1 MERTPYYTQSL
12 ETQLASQQKRSTAH
26 RRIIDHGAP
35 YGRWS
40 IYKKL
45 GHKRQ
50 LRGEIRPEASYTVDL
65 LPSVAYSARE
75 NVIDTPTKFVHL
87 SSNKAKHAIHSIK
100 WTPEGRRLLVA
111 SHSGEFTLWNG
122 MTFNFETIMQA
133 HDTAVLCLN
142 YSHNDDWL
150 LSGDQDGVLKFW
162 QSNFNNVNII
172 NAHDDAIRDVVFAPG
187 DGKFVT
193 ASDDSSLKI
202 WNFSNG
208 QEERV
213 LKGHNWDVKC
223 ADWHSSLGLIVSGS
237 KDNLIKLW
245 DPRSGTPVT
254 TLHGFKHTITKTK
267 FQPFTDSYLLS
278 SISRDRSMRIFDL
291 RTMKDVFI
299 YRSEVDLSSLAW
311 NPIHRNMIT
320 TGGYDGSMNHY
331 NLTDTTPEL
340 SQLETIKPYH
350 TIPYAHEK
358 AIHSLEYHPLGH
370 ILTSAGADRS
380 ARFWCRGR
388 PNDPNAFNDPPYSN
402 DKVGAWY
409 FAINNSV
416 NAVVPANENVGN
428 KSQQQQQNNRD
439 DYRYNLPGLDNGNDF
454 GYTSRSG
461 RGERNGGG
469 DRGGY
474 NLPGLGY

>member
-1 MERTPYYTQSL
+1 MNDQRGSAYYTQSI

-40 IYKKL
+40 ILKKLNRKTPKL
-45 GHKRQ
+45 GH
-50 LRGEIRPEASYTVDL
+50 IRPEASYTIDL
-65 LPSVAYSARE
+65 LPTVAYQKTPI
-75 NVIDTPTKFVHL
+75 VDTPTKFVHL
-87 SSNKAKHAIHSIK
+87 SSNKAKHAIHCIK

-133 HDTAVLCLN
+133 HDTAVLSLE

-150 LSGDQDGVLKFW
+150 LSGDQDGILKFW
-162 QSNFNNVNII
+162 QPNFNNVNILE
-172 NAHDDAIRDVVFAPG
+172 AHGDAIRDIAFSPG

-193 ASDDSSLKI
+193 ASDDASLKI

-208 QEERV
+208 KEERV

-223 ADWHSSLGLIVSGS
+223 ADWHSSLGLVVSGS

-245 DPRSGTPVT
+245 DPRVGTAIS

-267 FQPFTDSYLLS
+267 FQPQQDSHLLAS
-278 SISRDRSMRIFDL
+278 VSRDRSMRIFDL
-291 RTMKDVFI
+291 RTMKDLFI
-299 YRSEVDLSSLAW
+299 YRSEVDLSSLSW

-331 NLTDTTPEL
+331 SLNDTVPD
-340 SQLETIKPYH
+340 SLETITPYH
-350 TIPYAHEK
+350 NIPYAHEK

-388 PNDPNAFNDPPYSN
+388 PNDPNAFNDPPYTN

-409 FAINNSV
+409 FAINNAV

-428 KSQQQQQNNRD
+428 IKNGQNQRD
-439 DYRYNLPGLDNGNDF
+439 QGGYGGRGGYLPGLDGD
-454 GYTSRSG
+454 GYDGGSYSG
-461 RGERNGGG
+461 GNGGG
-469 DRGGY
+469 F

>member
-1 MERTPYYTQSL
+1 MADRSQRQGYYTQSI

-26 RRIIDHGAP
+26 RRIVDYGAP

-45 GHKRQ
+45 NHKSPK
-50 LRGEIRPEASYTVDL
+50 LGSIRPEASYTLDFI
-65 LPSVAYSARE
+65 PS
-75 NVIDTPTKFVHL
+75 NNNTNPIIDTPTKFVHL
-87 SSNKAKHAIHSIK
+87 SSNKAKHAIHCIK

-133 HDTAVLCLN
+133 HDTAVLCLE

-150 LSGDQDGVLKFW
+150 LSGDQDGILKFW
-162 QSNFNNVNII
+162 QPNFNNLNILK
-172 NAHDDAIRDVVFAPG
+172 AHNDAIRDISFSPN

-193 ASDDSSLKI
+193 ASDDSNLKI

-208 QEERV
+208 EEEIL

-223 ADWHSSLGLIVSGS
+223 TDWHSSLGLIVSGS

-245 DPRSGTPVT
+245 DPRVGTAIS

-267 FQPFTDSYLLS
+267 FQPFIDSYLLS
-278 SISRDRSMRIFDL
+278 SVSRDRSMRIFDL
-291 RTMKDVFI
+291 RTMKDLFI
-299 YRSEVDLSSLAW
+299 YRSEVDLSSLSW
-311 NPIHRNMIT
+311 NPIHRNLIT

-331 NLTDTTPEL
+331 NLLDLVPDSIEI
-340 SQLETIKPYH
+340 IKPYH
-350 TIPYAHEK
+350 IIPYAHEK

-370 ILTSAGADRS
+370 LLTSAGADRS

-388 PNDPNAFNDPPYSN
+388 PNDPNSFKDPPYTN
-402 DKVGAWY
+402 DKQGAWY
-409 FAINNSV
+409 FAINNAV
-416 NAVVPANENVGN
+416 NAVVPANENVGRVI
-428 KSQQQQQNNRD
+428 QQGYENRD
-439 DYRYNLPGLDNGNDF
+439 NRSNGDKWNLPGLDDDGYNSTNGQ
-454 GYTSRSG
+454 SG
-461 RGERNGGG
+461 DYGF
-469 DRGGY
+469 

>member
-1 MERTPYYTQSL
+1 MASYERPERQSYYNPQSI

-26 RRIIDHGAP
+26 RRIIDHGASF
-35 YGRWS
+35 GRWS

-45 GHKRQ
+45 NHKQPKLGH
-50 LRGEIRPEASYTVDL
+50 IRPEASYTIDL
-65 LPSVAYSARE
+65 LP
-75 NVIDTPTKFVHL
+75 VIDNKKEPIIDIPTKFVHL
-87 SSNKAKHAIHSIK
+87 SSNKAKHAIHCIK

-133 HDTAVLCLN
+133 HDTAVLSLE

-162 QSNFNNVNII
+162 QPNFNNLNILK
-172 NAHDDAIRDVVFAPG
+172 AHNDAIRDVSFAPG

-245 DPRSGTPVT
+245 DPRTGNCIS

-267 FQPFTDSYLLS
+267 FQPSQDSYLLS

-291 RTMKDVFI
+291 RTMKDLFI

-311 NPIHRNMIT
+311 NPIHHEMLT

-331 NLTDTTPEL
+331 NLNNLVPDT
-340 SQLETIKPYH
+340 LETIKPFH

-370 ILTSAGADRS
+370 LLTSAGADRS

-388 PNDPNAFNDPPYSN
+388 PNDPNVFNDPPYTN

-409 FAINNSV
+409 FAINNAV
-416 NAVVPANENVGN
+416 NAVVPANENVG
-428 KSQQQQQNNRD
+428 KQQVGNSNNSNNGYNDR
-439 DYRYNLPGLDNGNDF
+439 RSYNLPGLD
-454 GYTSRSG
+454 
-461 RGERNGGG
+461 GG
-469 DRGGY
+469 DYDGGNNSNNSNGF